1 MQIVRDL
8 GGYTLGR
15 SDLVRRAMSKKKGDV
30 MERERKNFIYG
41 NPEENVKGCINN
53 GIPEEIAS
61 IIYDEMIDFAK
72 YAFNKSHAAAY
83 AVVSYQ
89 TAYLKY
95 YYPVEFMAALMT
107 SVIDNSAKVSEYILT
122 CKQMGIDILPPDIN
136 DGEWDFSVSGGK
148 IRYGLSA
155 IKSVRRNIIDT
166 VVEERNQGG
175 PFTSLR
181 DFIYRLTA
189 REVNKRTV
197 ESFIKSGALDSLPG
211 TRQQKLLIYA
221 DLLEQKTQ
229 EKKSSVEGQMSLFDL
244 MGEESKEYDIKFPD
258 VGEFPREV
266 LLAFE
271 KEVLGIYISGHP
283 LEDDAAL
290 WKKNITAKTS
300 DFYVNEE
307 EGIASG
313 LTDGRKYVV
322 GGMINAISVKTTKQN
337 RMMAFLTL
345 EDLVGNMEVMLFPR
359 EYETYRPLLIEDS
372 KVFIS
377 GRADFSNEEAG
388 KLICEKIIPF
398 ADAPKELW
406 IQFDDKEAFDRN
418 QNRLSRLIQD
428 SDGRDP
434 VVIYLSR
441 EHAVKRMPP
450 SYSVLIQPQ
459 LLEMLNKN
467 FGEKNVKV
475 VAKSIEN
482 F

>member
-1 MQIVRDL
+1 M
-8 GGYTLGR
+8 
-15 SDLVRRAMSKKKGDV
+15 RRAMSKKKGDV

-53 GIPEEIAS
+53 GIPEDIAS

-258 VGEFPREV
+258 VGEFPKEV

-359 EYETYRPLLIEDS
+359 EYEAYRPLLIEDS

-406 IQFDDKEAFDRN
+406 IQFDDKEAFDSN
-418 QNRLSRLIQD
+418 QNRLSQLIQD

-459 LLEMLNKN
+459 LLEILNKN

>member
-1 MQIVRDL
+1 
-8 GGYTLGR
+8 
-15 SDLVRRAMSKKKGDV
+15 
-30 MERERKNFIYG
+30 
-41 NPEENVKGCINN
+41 
-53 GIPEEIAS
+53 
-61 IIYDEMIDFAK
+61 
-72 YAFNKSHAAAY
+72 
-83 AVVSYQ
+83 
-89 TAYLKY
+89 
-95 YYPVEFMAALMT
+95 
-107 SVIDNSAKVSEYILT
+107 
-122 CKQMGIDILPPDIN
+122 
-136 DGEWDFSVSGGK
+136 
-148 IRYGLSA
+148 
-155 IKSVRRNIIDT
+155 
-166 VVEERNQGG
+166 
-175 PFTSLR
+175 
-181 DFIYRLTA
+181 
-189 REVNKRTV
+189 
-197 ESFIKSGALDSLPG
+197 
-211 TRQQKLLIYA
+211 
-221 DLLEQKTQ
+221 
-229 EKKSSVEGQMSLFDL
+229 MSLFDL

-359 EYETYRPLLIEDS
+359 EYEAYRPLLIEDS

-459 LLEMLNKN
+459 LLEILNKN